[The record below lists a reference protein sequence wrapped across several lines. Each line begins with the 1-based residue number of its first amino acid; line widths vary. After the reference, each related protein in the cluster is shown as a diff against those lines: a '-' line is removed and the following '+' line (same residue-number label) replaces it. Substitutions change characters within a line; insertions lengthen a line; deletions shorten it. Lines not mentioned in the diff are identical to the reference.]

1 MPKVKTQKSKTKKTL
16 KSAVEKNI
24 PSIDELNQ
32 AGAQTHEDHGQA
44 GKTKKNYNGYLERGD
59 KILAGIVQARKA
71 AEKEGKVFSDGII
84 SSKLAKA
91 FDNPPNKWSSKALEL
106 ILIQK
111 CIHEGCGKSTMDGMH
126 AAYAKR
132 WDEMYV
138 FKPEVQMSYWLTD
151 RAGRDGEKYAGE
163 TYCCDKKTGI
173 VTGNPARSHL
183 INTFRQVIK
192 SRAAAKG
199 VEAMMVEDIEAMIT
213 WLENKCPKSAVNL
226 VLSGS
231 DQNAEHV
238 MLVIKH
244 TFLRGFLS
252 SGFTLWTRNNE
263 LCKLQYGNLT
273 WNCPGLVLD
282 FIEHF
287 RVHLENRKGWQKK
300 AVMMHIRWTI
310 DMISTLNQTIQ
321 PKREIQSHNMIQSLI
336 QDAAV
341 AAGLTKIFTTH
352 SLRRGGAQYHFMW
365 AEGKQRWSLTIVH
378 WWGGWAEDER
388 VDTLMK
394 YLMDSLQSYETG
406 HGNALCPLRLE
417 PAKSFMSNHSLD
429 QPITVNDFRHF
440 TAAMMGANQ
449 RVIDMLRVTPEL
461 SLVHM
466 RQMSLAGTEAQGN
479 ALQPSQVSST
489 DKSMESIPVQKCCRQ
504 KSTKERNAP
513 IPGIIVPD
521 IPKHGE
527 DLFLAVVKQWEEGDP
542 SQGLATPLKDWPVE
556 WHTGT
561 MRLVTGTKCSNRKL
575 VAEEYERL
583 GRSKDAFKAA
593 YPGIH
598 NNLTKLYA
606 AIQARNPGHAR
617 KSKNGSREERER
629 QKTNNGGS
637 HEGGSGSEDGG
648 E

>member
-1 MPKVKTQKSKTKKTL
+1 MPKVKTQNPKTKKTR
-16 KSAVEKNI
+16 KSLAKKNV

-32 AGAQTHEDHGQA
+32 AGAQTREDHGQA

-59 KILAGIVQARKA
+59 KILAGIIQARKA
-71 AEKEGKVFSDGII
+71 AETEGKVFSDGIV
-84 SSKLAKA
+84 SSELAEA

-132 WDEMYV
+132 WDEM
-138 FKPEVQMSYWLTD
+138 
-151 RAGRDGEKYAGE
+151 DGEKYAGE
-163 TYCCDKKTGI
+163 SYHCDEKT
-173 VTGNPARSHL
+173 
-183 INTFRQVIK
+183 VIK
-192 SRAAAKG
+192 TREAAKG
-199 VEAMMVEDIEAMIT
+199 VEATRNHAEAMTVEDIKAMIA
-213 WLENKCPKSAVNL
+213 WSENVCPKSAVDL

-231 DQNAEHV
+231 DQNAEHA

-263 LCKLQYGNLT
+263 LCKLQHGDLT
-273 WNCPGLVLD
+273 WNCRGVVPD

-287 RVHLENRKGWQKK
+287 KVHLENRKGWQKK
-300 AVMMHIRWTI
+300 AGYDPHPTDNIYDIYPQPVHAMDMHYHLPVWMNVYHHVLGR
-310 DMISTLNQTIQ
+310 DFERNNFVFPYFSVNGTIQ
-321 PKREIQSHNMIQSLI
+321 PKREIQSHNTIQSLI
-336 QDAAV
+336 QEAAA

-365 AEGKQRWSLTIVH
+365 AEGKQRWSLTIVR

-406 HGNALCPLRLE
+406 HGNALCPSRLE
-417 PAKSFMSNHSLD
+417 PAKSFMSDHSLE
-429 QPITVNDFRHF
+429 QPVTANDFRHF
-440 TAAMMGANQ
+440 TEAMMAK
-449 RVIDMLRVTPEL
+449 
-461 SLVHM
+461 
-466 RQMSLAGTEAQGN
+466 GTY
-479 ALQPSQVSST
+479 PSG
-489 DKSMESIPVQKCCRQ
+489 EGCPQ
-504 KSTKERNAP
+504 KSAKERNAP
-513 IPGIIVPD
+513 IPGVVVPD

-527 DLFLAVVKQWEEGDP
+527 DLFLAAVKQWEEGD
-542 SQGLATPLKDWPVE
+542 SSHGLVTPLKDWPVE
-556 WHTGT
+556 WYTGT
-561 MRLVTGTKCSNRKL
+561 MRLVTGTKRSNRKL

-606 AIQARNPGHAR
+606 AIRARNPGRAR
-617 KSKNGSREERER
+617 KSKNGSREERQR
-629 QKTNNGGS
+629 QKTNTG
-637 HEGGSGSEDGG
+637 EGGSGSEDGG
-648 E
+648 MTDCEH